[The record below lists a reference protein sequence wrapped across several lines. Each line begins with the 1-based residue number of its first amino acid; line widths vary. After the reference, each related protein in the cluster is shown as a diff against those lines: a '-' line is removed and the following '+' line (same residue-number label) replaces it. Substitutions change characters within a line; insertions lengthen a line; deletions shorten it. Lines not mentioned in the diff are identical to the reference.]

1 MKREDIK
8 RFLNN
13 EAMERALHG
22 KEEIDTE
29 N

>member
-8 RFLNN
+8 RLLNN

-22 KEEIDTE
+22 KEESNTE